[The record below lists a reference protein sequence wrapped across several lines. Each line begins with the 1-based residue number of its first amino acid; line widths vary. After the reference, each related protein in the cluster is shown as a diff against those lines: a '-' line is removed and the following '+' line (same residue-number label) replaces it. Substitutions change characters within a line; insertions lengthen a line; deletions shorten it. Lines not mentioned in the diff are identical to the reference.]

1 MPDNDEVRT
10 APRSPPTALGLG
22 ERLRSARKA
31 KALSV
36 EQVSEVLRLEE
47 PLVTA
52 IEEERFEALGAPVFV
67 RGHLRRYAQ
76 LVGLPVESVLDA
88 YRAAAPESSEPPALI
103 RRRIEPAIDGV
114 GSWVLWLAGAVLLI
128 VMVFFLVDDQ
138 EPAQSSLP
146 VAPALPVPEPLPTP
160 VPLPDTATS
169 VRTLPASPDGAE
181 PAGTLSQPLS
191 PPAAPMPPTGAPGAE
206 SSPPLTTP
214 AAATEPVTGAAPR
227 TPSP

>member
-1 MPDNDEVRT
+1 MPDNDDIRT
-10 APRSPPTALGLG
+10 APRSQPTALGLG

-88 YRAAAPESSEPPALI
+88 YRAAAPESIEPPALI
-103 RRRIEPAIDGV
+103 RRRIEPAIEGV

-128 VMVFFLVDDQ
+128 VMVFFLVDG
-138 EPAQSSLP
+138 EEAPQSSLP
-146 VAPALPVPEPLPTP
+146 AAPALPTP
-160 VPLPDTATS
+160 VPLPDTGAN
-169 VRTLPASPDGAE
+169 VGALPASPDSAQ

-191 PPAAPMPPTGAPGAE
+191 PPAAPMPPTGAPAAE
-206 SSPPLTTP
+206 SSPPVTTP
-214 AAATEPVTGAAPR
+214 AAATEPVPGAAVP